1 MQALFEVGQ
10 RMAVKGQD
18 WWYKHPPVL
27 LSGVKDEQKVY

>member
-1 MQALFEVGQ
+1 MQALFEVGE

-27 LSGVKDEQKVY
+27 LSGVNEEQQVY